1 VSAVASPAT
10 RPVSPRRRRASPFSL
25 IVGAIERLTPILP
38 LAWLALFFVGPLIF
52 TIIYAF
58 AHSTF
63 GGVTL
68 GFTLT
73 NFQQALSGFYLHIF
87 LHTLV
92 FAALGTFGALI
103 IGMPLAY
110 VLGRKAGRFRTVLAV
125 AVLVPFWTS
134 FLLRTLSWET
144 LLAGGGPIQ
153 SVLNFLGLHHGELGW
168 LDTNKA
174 VAVGLIYAYLPFMVI
189 PLFVAFDRIPA
200 DIIEASKD
208 LGASRVRTFLNVT
221 LPMARPGVFTAI
233 LLTFVPMTGEFVVP
247 ALLGGD
253 KGVLMGGLIYSQYLG
268 SANYPL
274 GSAMAVLVMAVIGI
288 VLIAF
293 SRLTRGFDQIG
304 AAT

>member
-1 VSAVASPAT
+1 MSAVASPAT
-10 RPVSPRRRRASPFSL
+10 RPAPPRRGVSPFSL
-25 IVGAIERLTPILP
+25 IVTAIERLTPILP

-52 TIIYAF
+52 TIIYSF
-58 AHSTF
+58 ANATF

-73 NFQQALSGFYLHIF
+73 NFQQALSGFYLHVF

-92 FAALGTFGALI
+92 FAGLGTFGALV

-110 VLGRKAGRFRTVLAV
+110 VLGRKAGRLRTVLAV
-125 AVLVPFWTS
+125 AVLIPFWTS

-144 LLAGGGPIQ
+144 LLAAGGPIQ
-153 SVLNFLGLHHGELGW
+153 GVLNFLGLHHGQLGW
-168 LDTNKA
+168 IDTNKA

-200 DIIEASKD
+200 DIVEASKD

-247 ALLGGD
+247 ALLGGN

-268 SANYPL
+268 AANYPL

-304 AAT
+304 AAA

>member
-1 VSAVASPAT
+1 
-10 RPVSPRRRRASPFSL
+10 
-25 IVGAIERLTPILP
+25 
-38 LAWLALFFVGPLIF
+38 
-52 TIIYAF
+52 
-58 AHSTF
+58 
-63 GGVTL
+63 
-68 GFTLT
+68 
-73 NFQQALSGFYLHIF
+73 
-87 LHTLV
+87 
-92 FAALGTFGALI
+92 
-103 IGMPLAY
+103 
-110 VLGRKAGRFRTVLAV
+110 VLGRKAGRLRTVLAV

-144 LLAGGGPIQ
+144 LLAAGGPIQ
-153 SVLNFLGLHHGELGW
+153 AVLNSLGLHHGDLGW

-189 PLFVAFDRIPA
+189 PLFVAFDRIPG
-200 DIIEASKD
+200 DVIEASKD
-208 LGASRVRTFLNVT
+208 LGASRLKTFLNVT

-247 ALLGGD
+247 ALLGGN
-253 KGVLMGGLIYSQYLG
+253 KGVLMGGLIYNQYLG
-268 SANYPL
+268 AANYPL